1 MDFFKQLKIDFT
13 SLKNNQKSKNLIFE
27 NFLKKKTNM
36 KDNEFTKH
44 KLESLKMSIFVGLFL
59 WLVFGLFI
67 HNILR
72 SLAIA
77 TIFSVFI
84 FIILIQL
91 PLAKRKKETKKFE
104 AELPFFLI
112 HLSTEIRTGKSF
124 AKALEDSTKEK
135 GFVTEEFKCVI
146 NDIKKGLTFEEALDK
161 MNKKFDSLNVKRALS
176 NLANIQRHGKKDVTS
191 IKKLAQELLLKQ
203 RIESKEFSNKMV
215 MYSLVFI
222 AISAI
227 VPAMFQSFI
236 LVGSY
241 FMALSFT
248 AEQVFL
254 IIVVLFPLIDI
265 CILGMIN
272 SKTPEFL
279 KQ

>member
-13 SLKNNQKSKNLIFE
+13 PLKNNQKSKNLIFE

-265 CILGMIN
+265 SILGMIN

>member
-1 MDFFKQLKIDFT
+1 MKISIFIGLFT
-13 SLKNNQKSKNLIFE
+13 WLVIGLVITNIVRSLAFSTIF
-27 NFLKKKTNM
+27 
-36 KDNEFTKH
+36 
-44 KLESLKMSIFVGLFL
+44 SIFV
-59 WLVFGLFI
+59 
-67 HNILR
+67 
-72 SLAIA
+72 
-77 TIFSVFI
+77 
-84 FIILIQL
+84 FIILLQV
-91 PLAKRKKETKKFE
+91 PLVKRKKETKKFE
-104 AELPFFLI
+104 AGLPFFLL

-124 AKALEDSTKEK
+124 AKALEDSCKEEGLVSK
-135 GFVTEEFKCVI
+135 EFSLVVM
-146 NDIKKGLTFEEALDK
+146 DVKKGAGFDEALEK

-191 IKKLAQELLLKQ
+191 IKKLAGELLLKQ

-222 AISAI
+222 AVSAI

-241 FMALSFT
+241 FMSLSFT

-265 CILGMIN
+265 GILAMIN

>member
-84 FIILIQL
+84 FII
-91 PLAKRKKETKKFE
+91 
-104 AELPFFLI
+104 LI

-265 CILGMIN
+265 SILGMIN